1 MVSSE
6 RGDDWKKVEK
16 ALTAKET
23 ELTDKLPVAD
33 KRTHE
38 ALKKV
43 EGRFRWPDN

>member
-6 RGDDWKKVEK
+6 QGDDWKTVEK
-16 ALTAKET
+16 ALTAKEA
-23 ELTDKLPVAD
+23 ELTDKLPAAG

-43 EGRFRWPDN
+43 DGRFRWPNN